1 MMPCFI
7 TRGLYCELNVH
18 MICLF
23 MCQVLFSPYTYFIYS
38 PCYNRV
44 THAVHILK
52 KVNNIL
58 VLDKGKSVFYGN
70 YEQLQNQV
78 DHPAL
83 ISMQSR
89 SHLNSELDSKA
100 TSSKTSSS
108 MEMPTTSDADAK
120 KGELIT
126 DEQREHGMSSI
137 SIWLL
142 WFQYAGGFFF
152 IIVQI
157 ILMACDRGSYILID
171 WWLATW
177 TSALGK
183 EITVLGVIFPDQFD
197 SQNPYLVVYSVLVL
211 FMLIFL
217 AARSQWAVFG
227 GIRACRKVFESMT
240 HHVL

>member
-1 MMPCFI
+1 M
-7 TRGLYCELNVH
+7 
-18 MICLF
+18 
-23 MCQVLFSPYTYFIYS
+23 
-38 PCYNRV
+38 
-44 THAVHILK
+44 HILK

-58 VLDKGKSVFYGN
+58 VLKNGKQVLYGS
-70 YEQLQNQV
+70 YEQLLQNQSV
-78 DHPAL
+78 GSSNH
-83 ISMQSR
+83 M
-89 SHLNSELDSKA
+89 NSEHDSKA
-100 TSSKTSSS
+100 TSPKTNSSIEVPVIS
-108 MEMPTTSDADAK
+108 NDTDAK
-120 KGELIT
+120 KGELIS
-126 DEQREHGMSSI
+126 DEQREHGMSSL

-211 FMLIFL
+211 CMLIFL

-240 HHVL
+240 HHVLHAPMWYFDTNPIGRILNRFTYDVEQESPR

>member
-1 MMPCFI
+1 M
-7 TRGLYCELNVH
+7 
-18 MICLF
+18 
-23 MCQVLFSPYTYFIYS
+23 
-38 PCYNRV
+38 
-44 THAVHILK
+44 HILK

-58 VLDKGKSVFYGN
+58 VLDKGHQIFCGSYDV
-70 YEQLQNQV
+70 LQNQSV
-78 DHPAL
+78 ENPVL
-83 ISMQSR
+83 VSMQSS
-89 SHLNSELDSKA
+89 SHLNPE
-100 TSSKTSSS
+100 TISSNTNSS
-108 MEMPTTSDADAK
+108 MEVSVISSDADAK

-183 EITVLGVIFPDQFD
+183 EIFPDQFD
-197 SQNPYLVVYSVLVL
+197 SQDPYLIVYSVLVL
-211 FMLIFL
+211 CMLIFL

-227 GIRACRKVFESMT
+227 GIRACRKVFSSMT